1 MAGCYDKVP
10 DPPCDLMAPN
20 SKKGVSP
27 SVGKFGKVLAL
38 GAVASW
44 EQTAPEM
51 KNWEKAQK
59 RGQHGGSLRWY
70 QN

>member
-1 MAGCYDKVP
+1 MR
-10 DPPCDLMAPN
+10 
-20 SKKGVSP
+20 
-27 SVGKFGKVLAL
+27 KFGKVLTL

-51 KNWEKAQK
+51 MNWEKAQK
-59 RGQHGGSLRWY
+59 GGQHGGSLRWY